1 MGGSG
6 SAALVLGLLFVGAL
20 AKPKV
25 GINYQHTFV
34 SPNLRS
40 LLLLLLNEQC

>member
-6 SAALVLGLLFVGAL
+6 SAVLVLGLLFVGAL

-34 SPNLRS
+34 SLHFEI
-40 LLLLLLNEQC
+40 LAIAIVEQC

>member
-6 SAALVLGLLFVGAL
+6 TAMLVLGLLFVGAL

-34 SPNLRS
+34 SPHFEMLAIAIV
-40 LLLLLLNEQC
+40 EQC

>member
-6 SAALVLGLLFVGAL
+6 TAMVALGLLFVGAL

-34 SPNLRS
+34 SPQFEILAIAIV
-40 LLLLLLNEQC
+40 EQC

>member
-6 SAALVLGLLFVGAL
+6 SAMLVLGLLFVGAL

-34 SPNLRS
+34 SPHFEILAIAIV
-40 LLLLLLNEQC
+40 EQC